1 MQYRK
6 ISIYDFDHT
15 LIFTGFK
22 QDVRDYEL
30 RTGKK
35 WTGNLKDFWETPQS
49 LTLLPIKQ
57 NKYIIEKFLMD
68 KKNKDICVI
77 VMTGREE
84 TLREEVQDIL
94 DMFNLKPNLLIMR
107 PEEIQDILAY
117 KKAMILKLSKQ
128 TYNFDIYEDR
138 NNHADGFIKFG
149 KEKKLKLNVI
159 KVFNKDLL
167 EKYPEYR
174 KHCEYDYPN
183 ADDVCLK

>member
-57 NKYIIEKFLMD
+57 NKYIVEKFLMD

-94 DMFNLKPNLLIMR
+94 DMFNLWFI
-107 PEEIQDILAY
+107 ILF
-117 KKAMILKLSKQ
+117 SK
-128 TYNFDIYEDR
+128 R
-138 NNHADGFIKFG
+138 RFIFRR
-149 KEKKLKLNVI
+149 
-159 KVFNKDLL
+159 VF
-167 EKYPEYR
+167 KY
-174 KHCEYDYPN
+174 
-183 ADDVCLK
+183 